1 MAFQASTSALRRIR
15 PRITQWESVTGRRI
29 PPSLLRQWLEAEL
42 SVEAGRAER
51 SRALDIQQQGV
62 DLQEE
67 RLGLLGEQLEAER
80 GAAKVS
86 GVAELATGGLLLG
99 KEFGL
104 FKGAQSLLAGGT
116 TAAGAAGAGKAV
128 TAGVGTFPW
137 AGGILPGGTT
147 AAGAGVGGTTAAA
160 GGTAAPTAGAG
171 LLSLAAPAAIGAGAG
186 FLGKLL
192 TGAGRPGH
200 MGGERITSAGI
211 GALGGAGAGF
221 LVGGPIGAIIGG
233 IVGLISGGK

>member
-99 KEFGL
+99 KEFGV
-104 FKGAQSLLAGGT
+104 FKGAQGLLGLGGAKAGV
-116 TAAGAAGAGKAV
+116 GAGKAV

-147 AAGAGVGGTTAAA
+147 AAGAGAV
-160 GGTAAPTAGAG
+160 APTATTTATTAGAGGVGGAG
-171 LLSLAAPAAIGAGAG
+171 LLSTALPVAATIAGTY
-186 FLGKLL
+186 LGRKLGEQEWFQNI
-192 TGAGRPGH
+192 TPWGGEKTERF
-200 MGGERITSAGI
+200 MGGGIAGGFGTSFLFDI
-211 GALGGAGAGF
+211 LGG
-221 LVGGPIGAIIGG
+221 
-233 IVGLISGGK
+233 GK